1 MKNIMK
7 ILSRVVLIVAF
18 GILFSFMFKTEVK
31 ADFPVGV
38 SVSVGGPH
46 QLVKGRTVDIP
57 VVFTFDRELTVADEV
72 YVRSKCTVG
81 CGPYDYS
88 NSVQDTFANNTYT
101 KTFQLYIPADATGY
115 YEMAGQFTDGSG
127 IIDIKSMQIVDAETT
142 THAVTFRVINGRWTN
157 EATSDRIA
165 YVTHGGCLYAEQ
177 IPAAGD
183 KPSAGFMAGSWSS
196 SAPNATTP
204 ITDDVTYTYTYA
216 ELVYD
221 SEPEPPVNYMRE
233 VEDKLSEAINLGG
246 TRVVRIEGY
255 PALSYHVLEMLQK
268 NPDIT
273 LVSEFTYDGLD
284 YRITIP
290 GSAVKLDPSIN
301 WYGPKCLFP
310 MFYMYG
316 TDTAPSVQAYLDK
329 YQ

>member
-46 QLVKGRTVDIP
+46 QLVKGSTVDIP
-57 VVFTFDRELTVADEV
+57 VIFTFDRELTVADEV
-72 YVRSKCTVG
+72 YVHSKCIMG
-81 CGPYDYS
+81 YG
-88 NSVQDTFANNTYT
+88 NSCHLNSIQSSYVNNTYT
-101 KTFQLYIPADATGY
+101 LTCQFNIPADATGY
-115 YEMAGQFTDGSG
+115 FEIAGQFTDGSG
-127 IIDIKSMQIVDAETT
+127 IDIKSMQIVDAETT
-142 THAVTFRVINGRWTN
+142 THAVTFRVVNGRWTN
-157 EATSDRIA
+157 EATSDITA
-165 YVTHGGCLYAEQ
+165 YVTHGGCLYAGQ

-196 SAPNATTP
+196 SAPNTTTP

-216 ELVYD
+216 ELVY
-221 SEPEPPVNYMRE
+221 EPEPPVNYMRE

-273 LVSEFTYDGLD
+273 LVSEFSYDGLD

-301 WYGPKCLFP
+301 WYGHKCLFP